1 MRIFKKRWPITSILY
16 VMFFF
21 VVVMPIVL
29 VALLSLRA
37 YTNILLT
44 NITSRTMQTLEQVSY
59 SIDQEKSRYIR
70 TVAAIASDNNVIS
83 LATSFHR
90 STEPKDLFNYSFQLE
105 NQLKNYLHD
114 MPDVVSAMF
123 IYRDGGAYFFEGT
136 HFHNIDTR
144 INENYL
150 KVTSLYQKTLQNQG
164 RVQLFGSEENVL
176 IESNDKYILSAAI
189 APPYERSFSDVE
201 MVYFVIQAKMFE
213 NLAESTS
220 NQNGSF
226 IILDGNG
233 NIMLDTSKDK
243 NQNIEKQAIEQA
255 QDKKT
260 GNFKTM
266 AYGEQMFVTFL
277 TMERADWKIIYITP
291 YDQMT
296 SQVRQIYKFIM
307 NVSAAGLVIFLIVS
321 FFLVRSIVGPI
332 KSLIYQ
338 MNRVKS
344 GSFHVDLELSG
355 PLEIYSLGKT
365 FQSMTGR
372 IQELIIER
380 QEQERLKNRAEIDAL
395 QSQINPHFLVNTLN
409 AIKIMAMLSKATN
422 LVEMTDSLIKL
433 LSSTFHRGGSY
444 IQLFDELQS
453 LEKYIHIMKVRY
465 GDRFKVEYDLDES
478 VMHTYILKLL
488 LQPILENAIIHGFYG
503 KEAMGIVKITCK
515 TQRDQLIITITDN
528 GKGMERRT
536 MEALLQEKKVESL
549 SGIGIA
555 NVNDRIRLNYGEP
568 YGLEIESELGV
579 GTEVI
584 VVLPLLVNNP
594 DQPST
599 TCVLI
604 DEKSA

>member
-21 VVVMPIVL
+21 VIVMPIVL
-29 VALLSLRA
+29 VAFLSLRA
-37 YTNILLT
+37 YTDILLS

-70 TVAAIASDNNVIS
+70 TVAAIASDNNLIS
-83 LATSFHR
+83 LATSYHR
-90 STEPKDLFNYSFQLE
+90 STQSKDLFNSSIQLE

-123 IYRDGGAYFFEGT
+123 VYRDGGAYFFEGT
-136 HFHNIDTR
+136 HFHNINTR

-150 KVTSLYQKTLQNQG
+150 KSTALYQKALQNQG
-164 RVQLFGSEENVL
+164 RVLLFGSEENVL

-189 APPYERSFSDVE
+189 APQYERSFSDVE
-201 MVYFVIQAKMFE
+201 MIYFVIQAKTFE

-220 NQNGSF
+220 NQDGSF

-243 NQNIEKQAIEQA
+243 NKNIEKQTIEQA
-255 QDKKT
+255 RNKKS
-260 GNFKTM
+260 GNFETM
-266 AYGEQMFVTFL
+266 VYNEKMFVTFL
-277 TMERADWKIIYITP
+277 TMERTEWKIIYLTP
-291 YDQMT
+291 YDEMT
-296 SQVRQIYKFIM
+296 AQVRQIYKFIM
-307 NVSAAGLVIFLIVS
+307 NVSAVGLILFLIVS

-338 MNRVKS
+338 MNKMKS
-344 GSFHVDLELSG
+344 GSFHMDLELSG

-365 FQSMTGR
+365 FQNMIVR

-380 QEQERLKNRAEIDAL
+380 QEQEKLKTRAEIDAL

-433 LSSTFHRGGSY
+433 LASTFHRGGSY
-444 IQLFDELQS
+444 IQVFDEMQS

-465 GDRFKVEYDLDES
+465 GDRFKVEYDIDDCVTDS
-478 VMHTYILKLL
+478 YILKLL

-503 KEAMGIVKITCK
+503 KEAVGIVKITSRK
-515 TQRDQLIITITDN
+515 NNDQLMITITDN
-528 GKGMERRT
+528 GKGMEQRT
-536 MEALLQEKKVESL
+536 MDSLLHEKKVESL
-549 SGIGIA
+549 CGIGIA

-568 YGLEIESELGV
+568 YGLKINSELGV

-584 VVLPLLVNNP
+584 VVLPLLSNDP
-594 DQPST
+594 DQAQALLS
-599 TCVLI
+599 
-604 DEKSA
+604 DDKSA

>member
-1 MRIFKKRWPITSILY
+1 MSMFKKRWPITSILY

-21 VVVMPIVL
+21 VIVMPIVL
-29 VALLSLRA
+29 VALLSLRK
-37 YTNILLT
+37 YTDILLT

-59 SIDQEKSRYIR
+59 TIDQEKSRYIR

-90 STEPKDLFNYSFQLE
+90 STESKDQFNYSFQLE
-105 NQLKNYLHD
+105 NQLKSYLHD

-123 IYRDGGAYFFEGT
+123 VYRDGGAYFFEGT

-150 KVTSLYQKTLQNQG
+150 KATLLYHKTLQNQG

-189 APPYERSFSDVE
+189 APTYERSFSDVE
-201 MVYFVIQAKMFE
+201 MIYFVIQAKVFE

-255 QDKKT
+255 QDKKS

-266 AYGEQMFVTFL
+266 ADNEQMSVTFL
-277 TMERADWKIIYITP
+277 TMERTEWKIIYITP

-296 SQVRQIYKFIM
+296 SEVKQIYKFIM

-338 MNRVKS
+338 MNRMKS
-344 GSFHVDLELSG
+344 GSFQVNLDLSG

-365 FQSMTGR
+365 FQNMTVR
-372 IQELIIER
+372 IQELIVER
-380 QEQERLKNRAEIDAL
+380 QEQEKLKNRAEIDAL

-444 IQLFDELQS
+444 IQLFDEMQS

-478 VMHTYILKLL
+478 VTDTYILKLL

-503 KEAMGIVKITCK
+503 KEAMGIVKITGRK
-515 TQRDQLIITITDN
+515 YSGQLVMTITDN
-528 GKGMERRT
+528 GKGMEQKT

-549 SGIGIA
+549 CGIGIA

-568 YGLEIESELGV
+568 YGLEINSKLGV
-579 GTEVI
+579 GTEVTI
-584 VVLPLLVNNP
+584 VLPLLTNNP
-594 DQPST
+594 DQPSISLT
-599 TCVLI
+599 
-604 DEKSA
+604 DGKSA

>member
-1 MRIFKKRWPITSILY
+1 
-16 VMFFF
+16 
-21 VVVMPIVL
+21 
-29 VALLSLRA
+29 
-37 YTNILLT
+37 
-44 NITSRTMQTLEQVSY
+44 
-59 SIDQEKSRYIR
+59 
-70 TVAAIASDNNVIS
+70 
-83 LATSFHR
+83 
-90 STEPKDLFNYSFQLE
+90 
-105 NQLKNYLHD
+105 
-114 MPDVVSAMF
+114 
-123 IYRDGGAYFFEGT
+123 
-136 HFHNIDTR
+136 
-144 INENYL
+144 
-150 KVTSLYQKTLQNQG
+150 
-164 RVQLFGSEENVL
+164 
-176 IESNDKYILSAAI
+176 
-189 APPYERSFSDVE
+189 
-201 MVYFVIQAKMFE
+201 
-213 NLAESTS
+213 
-220 NQNGSF
+220 
-226 IILDGNG
+226 
-233 NIMLDTSKDK
+233 
-243 NQNIEKQAIEQA
+243 
-255 QDKKT
+255 
-260 GNFKTM
+260 
-266 AYGEQMFVTFL
+266 
-277 TMERADWKIIYITP
+277 
-291 YDQMT
+291 
-296 SQVRQIYKFIM
+296 M

>member
-599 TCVLI
+599 TRVLI